1 MDGAATEIR
10 VLLVDDHA
18 IERQGVRSLLD
29 AQPDIRVV
37 AEAGD
42 GLEALPLIS
51 QCHPD
56 VVVTE
61 TIMPRMNGLELTGQ
75 LLRRYPDLKVLV
87 LTRNDREDCV
97 LAWSRPAPA
106 GTCSRRSTGLTA
118 RRAAR
123 RRRGGRVLSRM
134 VECVLDDYRQR
145 CATVGAAVCRELTP
159 RELSRPSSSSPR
171 ATPIRTS
178 PTCCASA
185 SEQIETHRSNI
196 MDKLDLHKV
205 TDLVKYAIREGLVG
219 LDLEAGRACVAFCG
233 APCPDGCAPGRRA
246 SDIQDCGPSHFVQ
259 IGRGRLSPPAGSVR
273 VVEVV
278 VRGTPA
284 AARGRAVCQAC
295 VYLHEPGARNEWTV
309 CHPGERR

>member
-1 MDGAATEIR
+1 MDGASEIR

-75 LLRRYPDLKVLV
+75 LQRRYPDLKVLV

-97 LAWSRPAPA
+97 LRLVQA
-106 GTCSRRSTGLTA
+106 GAGGYLLKTVDRSDLL
-118 RRAAR
+118 AALR
-123 RRRGGRVLSRM
+123 YVVNGGRVLQPDAL
-134 VECVLDDYRQR
+134 EAVLDDYLQR
-145 CATVGAAVCRELTP
+145 VREPSARRYAVELTP
-159 RELSRPSSSSPR
+159 REREVLKLIAEGNTNQDIADLLCLSRK
-171 ATPIRTS
+171 TV
-178 PTCCASA
+178 
-185 SEQIETHRSNI
+185 ETHRSNI

-219 LDLEAGRACVAFCG
+219 LD
-233 APCPDGCAPGRRA
+233 
-246 SDIQDCGPSHFVQ
+246 
-259 IGRGRLSPPAGSVR
+259 
-273 VVEVV
+273 
-278 VRGTPA
+278 
-284 AARGRAVCQAC
+284 
-295 VYLHEPGARNEWTV
+295 
-309 CHPGERR
+309 

>member
-1 MDGAATEIR
+1 MDGAAAEIR

-56 VVVTE
+56 VVITE

-75 LLRRYPDLKVLV
+75 LLRRYPALKVLV

-97 LAWSRPAPA
+97 LRLVQA
-106 GTCSRRSTGLTA
+106 GAGGYLLKTVDRVDLVA
-118 RRAAR
+118 ALRAVV
-123 RRRGGRVLSRM
+123 RGGRVLQPPAL
-134 VECVLDDYRQR
+134 EAVLDDYLQR
-145 CATVGAAVCRELTP
+145 VREPSGRRYAVELTA
-159 RELSRPSSSSPR
+159 REREVLKLIAEGNTNQDIAELLCLSRK
-171 ATPIRTS
+171 TV
-178 PTCCASA
+178 
-185 SEQIETHRSNI
+185 ETHRSNI

-219 LDLEAGRACVAFCG
+219 LD
-233 APCPDGCAPGRRA
+233 
-246 SDIQDCGPSHFVQ
+246 
-259 IGRGRLSPPAGSVR
+259 
-273 VVEVV
+273 
-278 VRGTPA
+278 
-284 AARGRAVCQAC
+284 
-295 VYLHEPGARNEWTV
+295 
-309 CHPGERR
+309 

>member
-1 MDGAATEIR
+1 MEGAPDEIR

-42 GLEALPLIS
+42 GLEALPMVG

-56 VVVTE
+56 VVITE

-97 LAWSRPAPA
+97 LRLVQA
-106 GTCSRRSTGLTA
+106 GAGGYLLKTVDRTDLLSAL
-118 RRAAR
+118 RAVV
-123 RRRGGRVLSRM
+123 RGGRVLQPAAL
-134 VECVLDDYRQR
+134 EAVLDDYLQR
-145 CATVGAAVCRELTP
+145 VREPSSRHYAVELTP
-159 RELSRPSSSSPR
+159 REREVLKLIAEGNTNQDIADLLCLSRK
-171 ATPIRTS
+171 TV
-178 PTCCASA
+178 
-185 SEQIETHRSNI
+185 ETHRSNI

-219 LDLEAGRACVAFCG
+219 LD
-233 APCPDGCAPGRRA
+233 
-246 SDIQDCGPSHFVQ
+246 
-259 IGRGRLSPPAGSVR
+259 
-273 VVEVV
+273 
-278 VRGTPA
+278 
-284 AARGRAVCQAC
+284 
-295 VYLHEPGARNEWTV
+295 
-309 CHPGERR
+309 

>member
-1 MDGAATEIR
+1 MDAATDEIR

-42 GLEALPLIS
+42 GLEALPLVG

-56 VVVTE
+56 VVITE

-97 LAWSRPAPA
+97 LRLVQA
-106 GTCSRRSTGLTA
+106 GAGGYLLKTVDRTDLLSAL
-118 RRAAR
+118 RAVV
-123 RRRGGRVLSRM
+123 RGGRVLQPTAL
-134 VECVLDDYRQR
+134 EAVLDDYLQR
-145 CATVGAAVCRELTP
+145 VREPSSRRYAVELTA
-159 RELSRPSSSSPR
+159 REREVLKLIAEGNTNQDIADLLCLSRK
-171 ATPIRTS
+171 TV
-178 PTCCASA
+178 
-185 SEQIETHRSNI
+185 ETHRSNI

-219 LDLEAGRACVAFCG
+219 LD
-233 APCPDGCAPGRRA
+233 
-246 SDIQDCGPSHFVQ
+246 
-259 IGRGRLSPPAGSVR
+259 
-273 VVEVV
+273 
-278 VRGTPA
+278 
-284 AARGRAVCQAC
+284 
-295 VYLHEPGARNEWTV
+295 
-309 CHPGERR
+309 